1 MIKHIVMWKFKECA
15 EGHTKDENIAKVKA
29 MLEALPEKIPYI
41 RKMEVMKN
49 VNPKETNFDAVL
61 ISEFD
66 SLEDVASYTVHPAHK
81 EISNFVKL
89 VREDRSAIDYEM

>member
-1 MIKHIVMWKFKECA
+1 MIRHIVMWKFKDHA
-15 EGHTKDENIAKVKA
+15 EGCTKDENIAKVKA

-66 SLEDVASYTVHPAHK
+66 CLEDVASYTVHPDHK
-81 EISNFVKL
+81 AISNFVKL
-89 VREDRSAIDYEM
+89 VREDRSAVDYEI

>member
-1 MIKHIVMWKFKECA
+1 MIKHIVMWKFKDFA
-15 EGHTKDENIAKVKA
+15 EGASKDENIAKVKA
-29 MLEALPEKIPYI
+29 MLEALPEKIDFI

-66 SLEDVASYTVHPAHK
+66 SLEDVAAYTVHPDHK
-81 EISNFVKL
+81 KISEFVKS
-89 VREDRSAIDYEM
+89 VREGRSAVDFEM

>member
-1 MIKHIVMWKFKECA
+1 
-15 EGHTKDENIAKVKA
+15 

-49 VNPKETNFDAVL
+49 INPKETNFDAVL

-81 EISNFVKL
+81 EISNFVNWYVKTEVL
-89 VREDRSAIDYEM
+89 LTMRYKEFYL